1 MEVVKLE
8 NKKGVSPLIAS
19 VLLVGIVVVIAFL
32 IFWWYGEYVAD
43 NLEKSDISADQAC
56 LQDVSFSISN
66 VNCLEN
72 STATNKIVYFDMEN
86 TGSIDLSA
94 FKISIV
100 GNLANDVRS
109 ISQEVRQ
116 SVTSKLSFDY
126 NMGIVGTNLEFDV
139 IPLVWKSGVTK
150 YCTDKTQTVSVT
162 CS

>member
-1 MEVVKLE
+1 MEVVKLKE
-8 NKKGVSPLIAS
+8 KKGVSPLVAS

-32 IFWWYGEYVAD
+32 VFWWYGEYVAE
-43 NLEKSDISADQAC
+43 NLEKSEISADQAC

-72 STATNKIVYFDMEN
+72 STDTNKIVYFDLEN
-86 TGSIDLSA
+86 SGSIDLSA
-94 FKISIV
+94 FKASID
-100 GNLANDVRS
+100 GNLADDVRS

-126 NMGIVGTNLEFDV
+126 DMILVGTDLEVDI
-139 IPLVWKSGVTK
+139 IPLIWDSGVTK
-150 YCTDKTQTVSVT
+150 YCTDKVQTISVT